1 MIFLVELEKLFMNI
15 IKSTFDFFGQEWSL
29 MKKIDGYH
37 FLAYNGI
44 GTPNYKV
51 TLYLNDK
58 TADGLFKKI
67 QAEVNKCGFKVKKA
81 KVTKVKR
88 KKK

>member
-1 MIFLVELEKLFMNI
+1 MNI
-15 IKSTFDFFGQEWSL
+15 IKTTFDFLGPYWGLYKETN
-29 MKKIDGYH
+29 GYT
-37 FLAYNGI
+37 FYSYNI
-44 GTPNYKV
+44 NLDNESYN
-51 TLYLNDK
+51 LNVRLTAK
-58 TADGLFKKI
+58 TADGLLKKI

>member
-1 MIFLVELEKLFMNI
+1 MNI
-15 IKSTFDFFGQEWSL
+15 IKSTFDFLGQEWSL
-29 MKKIDGYH
+29 MKKFGGYH
-37 FLAYNGI
+37 FFAYNGVD
-44 GTPNYKV
+44 THNYKV

-58 TADGLFKKI
+58 TEDGLLKKI

-81 KVTKVKR
+81 NVTKVKR